1 MIASVAIQDA
11 GYAMDK
17 LYAYAI
23 PARLEGEAAVGKRV
37 SVPFAKGNRRREGM
51 VFALEAESS
60 YPNLKPIDSWLAGEP
75 ILTPGELK
83 LARWM
88 RARFFCTYYD
98 AVKAMLPAGVW
109 MKNKCVCRICTDA
122 ESARAAAEG
131 DGTAE
136 AVIGLLAGRNGSA
149 ELSMLTE
156 LLGPGAAEAV
166 SRLEKAGAVRRELE
180 GRRGLSEK
188 SDDIARLVISGEE
201 AAAEAD
207 AKARRAPQQAE
218 LLRVLASFGEASVKE
233 LRYYT
238 GASLQSVRALIKNGY
253 IEIVKK
259 TAYKR
264 PRFTPTDKPVI
275 RELSKEQQ
283 AAYEGIKEL
292 LTARKAAAALLYG
305 VTGSGKTAVYIR
317 LIGDVIAAG
326 GRAITLVPEIALTP
340 QLMDVFY
347 RHFGDRVAA
356 LPSSRTPRDR

>member
-1 MIASVAIQDA
+1 MIARVALADL
-11 GYAMDK
+11 GYAIDK
-17 LYAYAI
+17 LYDYSV
-23 PARLEGEAAVGKRV
+23 PEELAAQAEPGRRV
-37 SVPFAKGNRRREGM
+37 SVPFARGTLRKEGM
-51 VFALEAESS
+51 VIELAEKSEFSQLKSIDAWLDDKPLLTAKQLE
-60 YPNLKPIDSWLAGEP
+60 
-75 ILTPGELK
+75 

-88 RARFFCTYYD
+88 KKRFFCTYYD

-149 ELSMLTE
+149 ELSLLTE

-166 SRLEKAGAVRRELE
+166 SRLEKTGAVRRELE

-233 LRYYT
+233 LR
-238 GASLQSVRALIKNGY
+238 AGY
-253 IEIVKK
+253 
-259 TAYKR
+259 
-264 PRFTPTDKPVI
+264 PPNF
-275 RELSKEQQ
+275 
-283 AAYEGIKEL
+283 
-292 LTARKAAAALLYG
+292 
-305 VTGSGKTAVYIR
+305 
-317 LIGDVIAAG
+317 
-326 GRAITLVPEIALTP
+326 
-340 QLMDVFY
+340 
-347 RHFGDRVAA
+347 
-356 LPSSRTPRDR
+356 